1 MEYAVEMR
9 GITMQ
14 FPAVR
19 ANDNVDF
26 SVKKGEIHALV
37 GENGAG
43 KSTLMNIL
51 YGLYQPTSGEIYING
66 EKKMFRSALD
76 AIEAGI
82 GMVHQHFMLIPRM
95 TVAENVVLGA
105 EPKKRRLYD
114 RDQACR
120 AVEELSARY
129 GFALPPKAVVRDV
142 SLGMQQRVEI
152 AKALYR
158 KADIIILDEPTAVL
172 TPQEIDELGVMLQKL
187 KKMGKTIIVI
197 THKMK
202 EIMDFSD
209 RITVLRAGKKVTTVN
224 TSETDAD
231 QVTEYMV
238 GREVHLGAGR
248 VNHATEQVVMEF
260 SDVSYGEKIRHV
272 SFQLKKGEI
281 LGIAGIDNSGQK
293 EITELAAGVLK
304 PDSGKILVDG
314 QDVTGFDVVRMKDCG
329 VGFIPQDRHRHGLVL
344 DMSIEDNL
352 ILGYQR
358 RQEFRAG
365 KYLFNRSAEEKIA
378 EEKIRDYDIRP
389 ANRRILAGKL
399 SGGNQ
404 QKVVVARESSRATKV
419 IVADQPS
426 RGVDIGAV
434 ELIYDIFAA
443 ACKQGEGVLLSSL
456 ELDELLA
463 VTDRIMVVTE
473 GQVVG
478 IVKSAETSRYEIG
491 SMMVNYQGSGRC
503 GHD

>member
-1 MEYAVEMR
+1 MEYAVEMK

-14 FPAVR
+14 FPAVL

-51 YGLYQPTSGEIYING
+51 YGLYQPTGGTIYIGG
-66 EKKMFRSALD
+66 EKKVFHSALD

-105 EPKKRRLYD
+105 EPRKKRMFD
-114 RDQACR
+114 RERACR
-120 AVEELSARY
+120 AIEELSQQY
-129 GFALPPKAVVRDV
+129 GFSLPAKAVVRDV

-172 TPQEIDELGVMLQKL
+172 TPQEIDELGAMLQQL

-209 RITVLRAGKKVTTVN
+209 RITVLRSGKKVTTVN
-224 TSETDAD
+224 TAETDVD
-231 QVTEYMV
+231 RVTEYMV
-238 GREVHLGAGR
+238 GREVHLGEGR
-248 VNHATEQVVMEF
+248 NTYTTDQTALEF
-260 SDVSYGEKIRHV
+260 VDVSYGGKIKNV

-293 EITELAAGVLK
+293 EITELAAGILK
-304 PDSGKILVDG
+304 PDSGKILLEG
-314 QDVTGFDVVRMKDCG
+314 QDVTGSDAVKMKDLG

-352 ILGYQR
+352 IIGYQR
-358 RQEFRAG
+358 RPEFKRG
-365 KYLFNRSAEEKIA
+365 KFLFNRNMAGTIA
-378 EEKIRDYDIRP
+378 DEKIRDYDIRP
-389 ANRRILAGKL
+389 SDRRILTGKL

-404 QKVVVARESSRATKV
+404 QKVVVARESSRATRV
-419 IVADQPS
+419 IIADQPS
-426 RGVDIGAV
+426 RGVDIGAT
-434 ELIYDIFAA
+434 ELIYDIFAS
-443 ACKQGEGVLLSSL
+443 ACKKGEGVLLSSL

-463 VTDRIMVVTE
+463 VTDRIMVVSE
-473 GQVVG
+473 GHVTG
-478 IVKSAETSRYEIG
+478 IVESGKTSRREIG
-491 SMMVNYQGSGRC
+491 SMMVNYRENGEAE
-503 GHD
+503 

>member
-1 MEYAVEMR
+1 MEYAVEMK

-19 ANDNVDF
+19 ANDHVDF

-66 EKKMFRSALD
+66 EKKAFRSALD

-105 EPKKRRLYD
+105 EPKKKRLYD
-114 RDQACR
+114 RERACR
-120 AVEELSARY
+120 EVEELSSQY
-129 GFALPPKAVVRDV
+129 GFSLPAKAVVRDI

-172 TPQEIDELGVMLQKL
+172 TPQEIDELGLMLQQL
-187 KKMGKTIIVI
+187 KKLGKTIIVI

-209 RITVLRAGKKVTTVN
+209 RITVLRGGKKVTTIN
-224 TSETDAD
+224 TAETDAD
-231 QVTEYMV
+231 QVTEFMV

-248 VNHATEQVVMEF
+248 VNHSTDEVAMEF
-260 SDVSYGEKIRHV
+260 ADVSYGKKISHV

-293 EITELAAGVLK
+293 EITELAAGILK
-304 PDSGKILVDG
+304 PDSGKILIDG
-314 QDVTGFDVVRMKDCG
+314 QDVTGSDAVKMKEWG

-358 RQEFRAG
+358 RSEFKKG
-365 KYLFNRSAEEKIA
+365 KFLFDRSAEVKLA

-389 ANRRILAGKL
+389 ADRRILTGKL

-426 RGVDIGAV
+426 RGVDIGAT
-434 ELIYDIFAA
+434 ELIYDIFGA
-443 ACKQGEGVLLSSL
+443 ACKKGEGVLLSSL
-456 ELDELLA
+456 ELDELLS

-473 GQVVG
+473 GRVAG
-478 IVKSAETSRYEIG
+478 IVESSRTSRYEIG
-491 SMMVNYQGSGRC
+491 SMMVNFQEMGEVES
-503 GHD
+503 

>member
-1 MEYAVEMR
+1 MEYAVEMK

-19 ANDNVDF
+19 ANDDIDF

-66 EKKMFRSALD
+66 KKKAFRSALD

-105 EPKKRRLYD
+105 EPKKKHLYD
-114 RDQACR
+114 REQACR
-120 AVEELSARY
+120 EVEALSARY
-129 GFALPPKAVVRDV
+129 GFVLPSDVAVRNI

-158 KADIIILDEPTAVL
+158 KADIIILDEPTSVL
-172 TPQEIDELGVMLQKL
+172 TPQEIDELGAMLQQL
-187 KKMGKTIIVI
+187 KRLGKTIIVI

-209 RITVLRAGKKVTTVN
+209 RITVLRTGKKVTTIN
-224 TSETDAD
+224 TQETDAD

-248 VNHATEQVVMEF
+248 VNYSTELHVLEF
-260 SDVSYGEKIRHV
+260 LDVSYGDKVKHV
-272 SFQLKKGEI
+272 SFQLRKGEV

-314 QDVTGFDVVRMKDCG
+314 QDVTGFDAVRMKDFG

-358 RQEFRAG
+358 RAEFKAGRFLFSRNAQEH
-365 KYLFNRSAEEKIA
+365 IA
-378 EEKIRDYDIRP
+378 QEKIREYDIRP
-389 ANRRILAGKL
+389 AERWILGGKL

-404 QKVVVARESSRATKV
+404 QKVVVARESSRATRV

-434 ELIYDIFAA
+434 ELIYGIFAA
-443 ACKQGEGVLLSSL
+443 ACKKGEGVLLSSL

-463 VTDRIMVVTE
+463 VTDRIMVVAE
-473 GQVVG
+473 GRVTG
-478 IVKSAETSRYEIG
+478 IVKSSETTRYEIG
-491 SMMVNYQGSGRC
+491 SMMVNYKGSGEVQA
-503 GHD
+503 

>member
-1 MEYAVEMR
+1 MEYAVEMK

-19 ANDNVDF
+19 ANDHVDF

-66 EKKMFRSALD
+66 IKKEFHSALGG
-76 AIEAGI
+76 IEAGI

-105 EPKKRRLYD
+105 EPKKNRLFD
-114 RDQACR
+114 RAR
-120 AVEELSARY
+120 ANKEVTALSEQY
-129 GFALPPKAVVRDV
+129 GFYLPAAVPVREV

-172 TPQEIDELGVMLQKL
+172 TPQEIDELGEMLKQL
-187 KKMGKTIIVI
+187 KSQGKTIIII

-209 RITVLRAGKKVTTVN
+209 RITVLRAGKKVITVN

-231 QVTEYMV
+231 KVTEYMV
-238 GREVHLGAGR
+238 GREVHLGENR
-248 VNHATEQVVMEF
+248 ENHTIEDTVLEF
-260 SDVSYGEKIRHV
+260 IGVSYKNKVNNV
-272 SFQLKKGEI
+272 SFRLKKGEI

-293 EITELAAGVLK
+293 EITELAAGILQ
-304 PDSGKILVDG
+304 PDAGQILVDG
-314 QDVTGFDVVRMKDCG
+314 QDVTRLNARQMKELG

-344 DMSIEDNL
+344 DMDIEDNL
-352 ILGYQR
+352 LMGYQR
-358 RQEFRAG
+358 RPEYKKGRF
-365 KYLFNRSAEEKIA
+365 LFNRSMAGKNAEEKI
-378 EEKIRDYDIRP
+378 KDYDIRP
-389 ANRRILAGKL
+389 ADKKILTGKL

-404 QKVVVARESSRATKV
+404 QKVVVARESSRATRV
-419 IVADQPS
+419 IIADQPS
-426 RGVDIGAV
+426 RGVDIGAT
-434 ELIYDIFAA
+434 ELIYDIFAR
-443 ACKQGEGVLLSSL
+443 ACKKGEGVMLSSL

-463 VTDRIMVVTE
+463 ATDLIKVVTE
-473 GQVVG
+473 GRVAG
-478 IVKSAETSRYEIG
+478 IVQSAHTSRREIG
-491 SMMVNYQGSGRC
+491 SLMVNFKENQEVEA
-503 GHD
+503 

>member
-14 FPAVR
+14 FPMVR
-19 ANDNVDF
+19 ANDHVDF
-26 SVKKGEIHALV
+26 SVRKGEIHALV

-51 YGLYQPTSGEIYING
+51 YGLYQPTGGEIYING
-66 EKKMFRSALD
+66 EKKMFHSALD
-76 AIEAGI
+76 AIESGI
-82 GMVHQHFMLIPRM
+82 GMVHQHFMLIPGM

-105 EPKKRRLYD
+105 EPKKRKLYD
-114 RDQACR
+114 REQACKE
-120 AVEELSARY
+120 VETLSAQY
-129 GFALPPKAVVRDV
+129 GFGLPPRKAVRDI

-172 TPQEIDELGVMLQKL
+172 TPQEIDELGAMLQQL
-187 KKMGKTIIVI
+187 KTLGKTIIVI

-209 RITVLRAGKKVTTVN
+209 RITVMRAGKKVITIN
-224 TSETDAD
+224 TQETDAD

-238 GREVHLGAGR
+238 GREVHLGEGR
-248 VNHATEQVVMEF
+248 MNHSTDKDVLEF
-260 SDVSYGEKIRHV
+260 ADVSYGEKIRHV
-272 SFQLKKGEI
+272 SFRLKKGEI

-293 EITELAAGVLK
+293 EITELAAGILK

-314 QDVTGFDVVRMKDCG
+314 QDVTGFDAVRMKESG

-358 RQEFRAG
+358 SAEFQKGRF
-365 KYLFNRSAEEKIA
+365 LFNRSTEEKIA
-378 EEKIRDYDIRP
+378 VEKIQDYDIRP
-389 ANRRILAGKL
+389 ADRRILTGKL

-434 ELIYDIFAA
+434 ELIYDIFAS
-443 ACKQGEGVLLSSL
+443 ACKKGEGVLLSSL

-473 GQVVG
+473 GQVAG
-478 IVKSAETSRYEIG
+478 IVESSRTSRYEIG
-491 SMMVNYQGSGRC
+491 KLMVNYQENGEVES
-503 GHD
+503 